1 MNLTMDAV
9 INRIPLSVFFTV
21 ASAPEQTATQWAR
34 IRTAIERAIAPFA
47 GAHEAVVR
55 ALEELHNDW

>member
-9 INRIPLSVFFTV
+9 VNRIPLSVFFSG

-34 IRTAIERAIAPFA
+34 IRAAIEQAIAPFA